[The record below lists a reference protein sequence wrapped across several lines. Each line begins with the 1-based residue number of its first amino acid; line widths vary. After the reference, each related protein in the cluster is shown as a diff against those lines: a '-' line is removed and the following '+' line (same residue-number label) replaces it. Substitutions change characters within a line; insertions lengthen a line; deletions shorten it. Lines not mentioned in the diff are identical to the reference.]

1 MGKISVDND
10 KAFLIS
16 LSGYDV
22 NSATPEQMA
31 VHSGFDYPKIEEDM
45 VGVVDYT
52 VPASVSAGTI
62 VIATIDHNLGYVPKV
77 VCFVQDIDNVF
88 RTEYAILPYLTDYGL
103 TTGDVFHCTVNT
115 TQLKLTYVI
124 DSTATSPGTL
134 GHDFK
139 FKYQIWVND

>member
-1 MGKISVDND
+1 MGKTSVDND

-16 LSGYDV
+16 LPGYDV
-22 NSATPEQMA
+22 KSATPEQMA

-62 VIATIDHNLGYVPKV
+62 TIATVDHNLGYIPKV
-77 VCFVQDIDNVF
+77 MCFIEDLDNIF
-88 RTEYAILPYLTDYGL
+88 NTEYAILPYLTDPGL
-103 TTGDVFHCTVNT
+103 STGDVFHCTVNT

-124 DSTATSPGTL
+124 DATATSPVTL